1 MNQYAQEIFA
11 YQMLIIL
18 TTVGVI
24 VIGTILPI
32 IITEIKNYFR
42 TRGKDW

>member
-18 TTVGVI
+18 TIVGIV
-24 VIGTILPI
+24 VIGVMLPI